1 MDPWKWSGEGSAEH
15 AQLDGLSNNYYAVGV
30 ALLCSAF
37 LGNSWGSW
45 WAPSA
50 MGGSHAVRHESKAPM
65 RALAMPA
72 VPKAMMTTI
81 RAIAAGVRS
90 AGGISLR

>member
-1 MDPWKWSGEGSAEH
+1 MPKNARFEKAQFDWLSRMLWPVRGSALQRVPGK
-15 AQLDGLSNNYYAVGV
+15 QLGIMVG
-30 ALLCSAF
+30 
-37 LGNSWGSW
+37 
-45 WAPSA
+45 P

-72 VPKAMMTTI
+72 VPMAMMTTI